1 MAKKWKSI
9 KIDEEVLKLVEKH
22 KQEYGVPVSVFIEK
36 AILKE
41 IKYVYNK
48 K

>member
-9 KIDEEVLKLVEKH
+9 KIDEEVLKLVEKN
-22 KQEYGVPVSVFIEK
+22 KMETGVPVSVFIEK
-36 AILKE
+36 AILDK
-41 IKYVYNK
+41 IKIK